1 MRAIGVL
8 ITIAGVADGLIDF
21 YSFPIGIQFV
31 RDHHRQSSTNHRTHL
46 RTMRH
51 NIHRAISVDSYK
63 GVRVQRGTIGIR
75 SSGCVVVP
83 QHLGHV
89 IGSQDERPCSCQSF

>member
-1 MRAIGVL
+1 MRSIGVL
-8 ITIAGVADGLIDF
+8 IAIAWVADGLIDF
-21 YSFPIGIQFV
+21 YSFPVGIQFV
-31 RDHHRQSSTNHRTHL
+31 SNYHRQGSTNHRTHL

-75 SSGCVVVP
+75 SAGCVVVVP
-83 QHLGHV
+83 QNFG
-89 IGSQDERPCSCQSF
+89 